1 MGLSPL
7 DGLPMGTRCGA
18 LDPAVVFY
26 LMRELSMSAEE
37 VEELLYDK
45 SGLLGVSGR
54 SSDMR
59 ALRRH
64 AASDSNAAEAIALFT
79 YRMIREVGALVSV
92 LGGIDALVFTAGIG
106 ENDAALR
113 ADVLRGLSWLG
124 FQLDQGANEAA
135 DSLLTHGNGPRA
147 WIIAADE
154 ELMIARHSR
163 AAIA

>member
-18 LDPAVVFY
+18 LDPAMVFY
-26 LMRELSMSAEE
+26 LMRELGMGAEE
-37 VEELLYDK
+37 VEQLLYNK

-54 SSDMR
+54 SGDMR
-59 ALRRH
+59 ALRRY
-64 AASDSNAAEAIALFT
+64 AASDPNAAEAIALFA
-79 YRMIREVGALVSV
+79 YRMVREIGALVSV

-106 ENDAALR
+106 ENDGIFR

-135 DSLLTHGNGPRA
+135 IPF
-147 WIIAADE
+147 
-154 ELMIARHSR
+154 
-163 AAIA
+163 